1 MQLFLRG
8 IVLPFQKGDAVK
20 RKIEDVRPEQP
31 VRVPVALPE
40 GDIPTLAGA
49 DGTPLKKG
57 QVLCREETFSI
68 VSPVAGTLDGT
79 VVLNHPLFGERLYAE
94 IQPDGEAQD
103 RLPVTPA
110 GELTPALIME
120 TAAEAAIYDELDG
133 LPLIEKLRAWQL
145 PAEDPA
151 GKEAVLVADATE
163 NDIYG
168 SSAWAVLAEDPKT
181 ALFGL
186 QMAAKALHFGRY
198 HIATM
203 LPGKRR
209 RALKRAIGRDHIYI
223 VGDEYP
229 VTVFADGQVE
239 VFRIGIQA
247 CLALGRAL
255 KDGHRHTDTVLTLAG
270 DGVLTGSRNLRVPFG
285 TDIGALLAAYG
296 VDEENK
302 IVLGDAMTGLT
313 CTDAHTPLL
322 PGVTT
327 ILALKPQPVRL
338 PGPCIGCGRCAAVCH
353 AELLP
358 YEIVRR
364 SENMHYER
372 LRHLSPTECD
382 GCAACSYIC
391 PANRDV
397 AADVLRAQESDGTLF
412 LSWGDEENE

>member
-1 MQLFLRG
+1 MQFFLRG
-8 IVLPFQKGDAVK
+8 VVLPFQKGKTLERGIEEMTATQVRIPLASGDAVSP
-20 RKIEDVRPEQP
+20 IAHLDADT
-31 VRVPVALPE
+31 PVACGGELCL
-40 GDIPTLAGA
+40 GDGMPVVSTIS
-49 DGTPLKKG
+49 GTI
-57 QVLCREETFSI
+57 E
-68 VSPVAGTLDGT
+68 GT
-79 VVLNHPLFGERLYAE
+79 VVTNHPLYGSLLCADINAAGEE
-94 IQPDGEAQD
+94 EQ
-103 RLPVTPA
+103 RLPVTPEE
-110 GELTPALIME
+110 ELTPEIILNIAK
-120 TAAEAAIYDELDG
+120 EAAIYDELDG
-133 LPLIEKLRAWQL
+133 VPLWEKLQQWVL
-145 PAEDPA
+145 PENDPA
-151 GKEAVLVADATE
+151 ALHSLLVADATE
-163 NDIYG
+163 NDVFG
-168 SSAWAVLAEDPKT
+168 SSAWAVLDERPKD
-181 ALFGL
+181 AFLGL
-186 QMAAKALHFGRY
+186 QLAARCLRFSHC

-203 LPGKRR
+203 LPRQKR
-209 RALKRAIGRDHIYI
+209 RALKRHIGRERVYT

-229 VTVFADGQVE
+229 VTVYADGNPA

-285 TDIGALLAAYG
+285 TDIGALLTAYG
-296 VDEENK
+296 VDVENK
-302 IVLGDAMTGLT
+302 IVLGDAMTGLA
-313 CTDAHTPLL
+313 CADPHTPLL